1 MFPFHS
7 ELWKKTKSRLAHFS
21 LTQSFLSP
29 PTFWEAR
36 DQPEPGFFFPRMKD
50 PGNEVGGRLR
60 FLKSGQNE
68 RNFQANLEE
77 YESDVLDQ
85 TEIQ

>member
-1 MFPFHS
+1 MTSRFEIVDGEYIEELIDKS
-7 ELWKKTKSRLAHFS
+7 ENENMT
-21 LTQSFLSP
+21 LSAEY
-29 PTFWEAR
+29 WR
-36 DQPEPGFFFPRMKD
+36 K
-50 PGNEVGGRLR
+50 VKV
-60 FLKSGQNE
+60 LKRRQNE

>member
-1 MFPFHS
+1 MTSRFEIVDGVYIEELIDKS
-7 ELWKKTKSRLAHFS
+7 ENENMK
-21 LTQSFLSP
+21 LSAEY
-29 PTFWEAR
+29 WR
-36 DQPEPGFFFPRMKD
+36 K
-50 PGNEVGGRLR
+50 VKV
-60 FLKSGQNE
+60 LKRRQNE